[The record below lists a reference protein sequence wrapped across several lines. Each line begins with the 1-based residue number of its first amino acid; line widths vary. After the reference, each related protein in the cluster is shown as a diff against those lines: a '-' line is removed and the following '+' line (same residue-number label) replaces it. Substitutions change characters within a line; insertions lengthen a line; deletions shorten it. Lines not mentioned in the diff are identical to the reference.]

1 MTRKDRIDRQLCY
14 RGPRYLEANEKL
26 WEDLE
31 AELKAI
37 YDYRS
42 RVLHNRDLD
51 EEVTI
56 GTQTVPISNLVTRA
70 EDLCRQSILKI
81 MKDGKYPD
89 WNTLRQDIKAKQGKG
104 LSEALCTNASETDL

>member
-1 MTRKDRIDRQLCY
+1 MDL
-14 RGPRYLEANEKL
+14 RYLEENEKR

-42 RVLHNRDLD
+42 GVLHNRELD

-56 GTQTVPISNLVTRA
+56 GKQAVPISDLVLRT

-89 WNTLRQDIKAKQGKG
+89 WKTLRQDIKVKQR
-104 LSEALCTNASETDL
+104 SN